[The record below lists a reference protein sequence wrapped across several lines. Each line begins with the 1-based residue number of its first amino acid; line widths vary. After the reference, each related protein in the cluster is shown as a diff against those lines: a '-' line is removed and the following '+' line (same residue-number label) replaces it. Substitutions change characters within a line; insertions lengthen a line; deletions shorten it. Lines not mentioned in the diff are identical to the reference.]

1 MRYQSY
7 FNTAIGLLTQYKGAQ
22 PLVHYLKAYFAMH
35 KKHGSR
41 DRKIIA
47 HLCYTYYRL
56 GHAVKDLPVEERM
69 RIALFLCNGKA
80 GEWHIL
86 YDAEW
91 LAGWDEVLENRL
103 AYLQK
108 RFQTFSTLS
117 IFPWHTALSEGIDAE
132 AFAVSH
138 LLQPDLFLR
147 IRPGKEKTVLRK
159 LTEASIPFRSISD
172 TCLSLANGTK
182 LEDVLA
188 IDAEAVVQDYSS
200 QQIESL
206 LKQINLNP
214 ETEYHLWDCC
224 AASGGKSLLAMD
236 CFWHWVLT
244 VSDIRP
250 AILRNLKERFDKAG
264 IRNYQ
269 SFVADLTSPAF
280 QWPQQTGIKNF
291 DTILCD
297 APCSGSGTWG
307 RTPEQLYFFSEEQI
321 SIFARRQ
328 KQILQQVL
336 PHLKPGGYLL
346 YITCSVFKQENEDR
360 VQELCDTNP
369 LTLVDQQLFK
379 GYSQHAD
386 TMFAA
391 LLRKT

>member
-7 FNTAIGLLTQYKGAQ
+7 FNTAISLLSQYKGTQ

-47 HLCYTYYRL
+47 HLCYTYFRL
-56 GHAVKDLPVEERM
+56 GHALNDLPVEERM
-69 RIALFLCNGKA
+69 KVALFLCSEEA

-86 YDAEW
+86 FDADWIAAWEPA
-91 LAGWDEVLENRL
+91 LKNRL

-108 RFQTFSTLS
+108 QFQTFQIQT
-117 IFPWHTALSEGIDAE
+117 IFPWLTELSEGIDAE
-132 AFAVSH
+132 AFAISH

-159 LTEASIPFRSISD
+159 LTEASLQYQVISD
-172 TCLSLANGTK
+172 HCLSLTNGTK
-182 LEDVLA
+182 LDEILA
-188 IDAEAVVQDYSS
+188 IDAEVVVQDYSS
-200 QQIESL
+200 QQIEL
-206 LKQINLNP
+206 MLKQIDLNP
-214 ETEYHLWDCC
+214 ETEHHLWDCC

-236 CFWHWVLT
+236 CLWHWILT

-264 IRNYQ
+264 IRNFQ
-269 SFVADLTSPAF
+269 SFVADLSSPAF
-280 QWPQQTGIKNF
+280 QWPQQLSIKTF

-307 RTPEQLYFFSEEQI
+307 RTPEQLFFLSEDQI
-321 SIFARRQ
+321 PVFAERQ
-328 KQILQQVL
+328 KQILQQVI
-336 PHLKPGGYLL
+336 PFLKSGGYFL
-346 YITCSVFKQENEDR
+346 YITCSVFKQENEER
-360 VQELCDTNP
+360 VAEICDKFP
-369 LTLVDQQLFK
+369 LTLIDQRLFK
-379 GYSQHAD
+379 GYSFHAD

-391 LLRKT
+391 LLRKE

>member
-7 FNTAIGLLTQYKGAQ
+7 FNTAIGLITQYKGEQ

-69 RIALFLCNGKA
+69 RIALFLCSGKA

-86 YDAEW
+86 YDADW
-91 LAGWDEVLENRL
+91 LAGWEAALTNRL
-103 AYLQK
+103 IYLQK
-108 RFQTFSTLS
+108 RFQTFSIHT
-117 IFPWHTALSEGIDAE
+117 IFPWRYELSEGIDAE

-159 LTEASIPFRSISD
+159 LTEASIPFTLISD

-206 LKQINLNP
+206 LKQIDP
-214 ETEYHLWDCC
+214 DPASEHHLWDCC

-236 CFWHWVLT
+236 CLWHWVLT

-264 IRNYQ
+264 ISNYQ
-269 SFVADLTSPAF
+269 SFVADLSSPSF
-280 QWPQQTGIKNF
+280 QWPGQLAPQSF
-291 DTILCD
+291 ETILCD

-307 RTPEQLYFFSEEQI
+307 RTPEQLCFFSANQI
-321 SIFARRQ
+321 SVFAERQ
-328 KQILQQVL
+328 KQILQQVM
-336 PHLKPGGYLL
+336 PHLKTGGYLL
-346 YITCSVFKQENEDR
+346 YITCSVFKKENEER
-360 VQELCDTNP
+360 VTEICDTYP
-369 LTLVDQQLFK
+369 LTLIEQKLFT
-379 GYSQHAD
+379 GYSRHAD
-386 TMFAA
+386 TMYAA
-391 LLRKT
+391 LLRKS